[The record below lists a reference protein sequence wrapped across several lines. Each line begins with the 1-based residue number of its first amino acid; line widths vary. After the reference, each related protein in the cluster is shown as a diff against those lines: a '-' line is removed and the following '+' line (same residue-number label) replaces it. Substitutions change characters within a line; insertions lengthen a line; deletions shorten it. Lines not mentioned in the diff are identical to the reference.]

1 MWNQHRAGSISKFMR
16 LVEAILCFNLQA
28 SCISRKIKIRRLQCQ
43 SEPLWWFS
51 RYWTDWARHDLCLL
65 FIEFKI
71 WSQWG
76 LYYSKKIT
84 CKKIMS
90 RVSDFVFY
98 ISLHFHHIIYYD
110 RRAMNKIMHSR
121 YFSSWK
127 KQSVHYPEIE
137 SLRFACHLFPL
148 SEM

>member
-98 ISLHFHHIIYYD
+98 ISLHFHSEQNIL
-110 RRAMNKIMHSR
+110 HSFTVYKHVICIER
-121 YFSSWK
+121 LG
-127 KQSVHYPEIE
+127 VYPFGNLE
-137 SLRFACHLFPL
+137 SQG
-148 SEM
+148 